1 MPIHKKDSKF
11 EYSTYKTISLLPNI
25 NKVLEQL
32 MHSRLMKF
40 LLSQKF
46 IKYQVKINVCNIDIW
61 YASDRAQG
69 QHVF

>member
-1 MPIHKKDSKF
+1 MPIHKKDSKL
-11 EYSTYKTISLLPNI
+11 EYSTYKAISLLPNI

-46 IKYQVKINVCNIDIW
+46 IKYQVKINVCNVDI
-61 YASDRAQG
+61 
-69 QHVF
+69 

>member
-1 MPIHKKDSKF
+1 MPIHKKDSKL

-40 LLSQKF
+40 LLSQKL
-46 IKYQVKINVCNIDIW
+46 IKYQVKINVCNVDI
-61 YASDRAQG
+61 
-69 QHVF
+69 